1 MLLPP
6 SQLPTS
12 PLPPKLLTHRS
23 PPLFFFSSPF
33 STTPKPL
40 KFTVRSSNADAQ
52 TLLPKSAIQRISEK
66 LRSLGF
72 TDENPSPEPERS
84 SAGEIFVP
92 LPHRLPKQR
101 VGHTIDASW
110 SSPENPVP
118 EPGSGTAIKRFRE
131 LKTEVRRQRREERK
145 ESAANAREERERV
158 PTLAELRLP
167 PEELRRLRTLGIGL
181 RKKVKVGK
189 AGITEGIVNGIHE
202 RWRQSEVVKIECED
216 ICRMNMKRTHDLL
229 EKKTGG
235 LVVWRSG
242 SKIVLYRGI
251 KYKYPYFFVGKDAS
265 HTATL
270 PVPDV
275 GDEEQNKTDTS
286 SSIDGVETVA
296 PTPGN
301 KLVQPSLIQGVGLPN
316 RVRFQLPGEA
326 QLAEEAD
333 RLLDGLGPRFTDW
346 WGYDPQPVDADLLRP
361 IVHGYRRPFRLLP
374 YGVLP
379 KLTDDEMTTL
389 RRLARPLPC
398 HFALGRNRNLQG
410 LASSVVK
417 LWEKCEVA
425 KIAIKRGVQ
434 NTNSEMMAEELKV
447 AFG

>member
-1 MLLPP
+1 M
-6 SQLPTS
+6 
-12 PLPPKLLTHRS
+12 
-23 PPLFFFSSPF
+23 
-33 STTPKPL
+33 
-40 KFTVRSSNADAQ
+40 
-52 TLLPKSAIQRISEK
+52 
-66 LRSLGF
+66 
-72 TDENPSPEPERS
+72 
-84 SAGEIFVP
+84 
-92 LPHRLPKQR
+92 
-101 VGHTIDASW
+101 
-110 SSPENPVP
+110 
-118 EPGSGTAIKRFRE
+118 E
-131 LKTEVRRQRREERK
+131 LIWQ
-145 ESAANAREERERV
+145 
-158 PTLAELRLP
+158 
-167 PEELRRLRTLGIGL
+167 
-181 RKKVKVGK
+181 
-189 AGITEGIVNGIHE
+189 
-202 RWRQSEVVKIECED
+202 
-216 ICRMNMKRTHDLL
+216 
-229 EKKTGG
+229 KKTGG

-361 IVHGYRRPFRLLP
+361 IVHGYRKPFRLLP

-398 HFALGRNRNLQG
+398 HFALG
-410 LASSVVK
+410 
-417 LWEKCEVA
+417 
-425 KIAIKRGVQ
+425 
-434 NTNSEMMAEELKV
+434 ELG
-447 AFG
+447 FRCHNWR